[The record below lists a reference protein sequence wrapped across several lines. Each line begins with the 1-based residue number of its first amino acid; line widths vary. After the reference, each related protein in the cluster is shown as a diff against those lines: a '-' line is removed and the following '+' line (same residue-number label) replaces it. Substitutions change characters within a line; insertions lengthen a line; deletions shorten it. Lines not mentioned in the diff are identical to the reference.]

1 MRSEG
6 TAHQTHGG
14 QADGRIRMEAKSSKS
29 AIPSAGSGHPEQEP
43 AELQAKFKALFE
55 NVSSGVAIYEA
66 RNDGEEFVFAD
77 FNPAAEEIDQIKK
90 QDLIGKSVAEVFPG
104 VKEFGLFDVF
114 RRVYKTG
121 TPEHHPVSIYK
132 DNRIAG
138 WRENYVYR
146 LPSGRIVA
154 IYDDVSE
161 RKRSELAARMS
172 EQCFRAIAN
181 YTYDW
186 EVWVGPTGRVL
197 WTNPAVQRVTGYS
210 VKELTAMPDYP
221 KPLVYEK
228 DRDRMDRAFRSA
240 RRGSTG
246 NDVQFRIQRKDDR
259 IIWVEMSWQPIY
271 AEDGNSLGHRQSI
284 RDITTRKEAEE
295 ARQKAEQ
302 EKEKIL
308 DSLAEL
314 VAYQDRDMRILWANR
329 AACESVNLTRE
340 QTIGRHCYELWGE
353 GDKVCPNCPVARAME
368 TGITEQGKRTASD
381 GRAWFIQASPVR
393 DDDGNITGAVEI
405 TLDITERKRAG
416 ER

>member
-1 MRSEG
+1 MEG
-6 TAHQTHGG
+6 
-14 QADGRIRMEAKSSKS
+14 ESSKS
-29 AIPSAGSGHPEQEP
+29 TGLSTEPSRHEQEL

-66 RNDGEEFVFAD
+66 RNDGEDFVFVD

-90 QDLIGKSVAEVFPG
+90 QDLIGKSVAQVFPG

-114 RRVYKTG
+114 RRVYRTG
-121 TPEHHPVSIYK
+121 TPEHHPISTYK

-181 YTYDW
+181 FTYDW
-186 EVWVGPTGRVL
+186 EVWVGPTGHVL
-197 WTNPAVQRVTGYS
+197 WTNPAVTRVTGYTI
-210 VKELTAMPDYP
+210 KELTAMPDFP
-221 KPLVYEK
+221 KPIVYEK
-228 DRDRMDRAFRSA
+228 DRDRIDRAFRSA
-240 RRGSTG
+240 LRGSTG
-246 NDVQFRIQRKDDR
+246 NDVQFRIQRKDGQ
-259 IIWVEMSWQPIY
+259 IIWVEMSWQPVY
-271 AEDGNSLGHRQSI
+271 DEEGKSLGHRESI
-284 RDITTRKEAEE
+284 RDITARKEVEDAL
-295 ARQKAEQ
+295 QKAEQ

-329 AACESVNLTRE
+329 AACESVKLTR
-340 QTIGRHCYELWGE
+340 QQIIGRHCYQLWGD
-353 GDKVCPNCPVARAME
+353 GQGPCPDCPVARAME
-368 TGITEQGKRTASD
+368 TGVTEQGERIASD

-405 TLDITERKRAG
+405 TLDITERKHAEGSLPPSKLG
-416 ER
+416 E